1 MRVSNQDSRWLVMTY
16 NENLFASQWATVQ
29 NDLAQALGQLA
40 EVRENLKNRAD
51 GRIKGASNRQQHP
64 TVTLASVLKENDPL
78 LGDV

>member
-51 GRIKGASNRQQHP
+51 GRIKCFER
-64 TVTLASVLKENDPL
+64 E
-78 LGDV
+78 